1 MQERAINIFSVN
13 RQKIGA
19 SKPGDFTI
27 RFNPSLKLDPGMKHE
42 LALDSLSMIYSWY
55 NIGRDYSNNTIKYS
69 TDKGNSWETI
79 TFVDGMYSY
88 SDINDYIHQYMEQ
101 KNHHTT
107 DKGIKKFGINLTF
120 ILTTYKVLLSITSD
134 NYWLDLRGTEF
145 GDLIGFDKKIVKN
158 TEYGAKLPNITNSID
173 QININTSAIKDSIV
187 DGRNTD
193 TIAVVPT
200 DNLTR
205 SFPFTFE
212 PRRLKF
218 CPVSSHEI
226 SNMRIYLTDSKGRPV
241 DLSDIDRSMVL
252 ILRSTGKGN
261 YIV

>member
-1 MQERAINIFSVN
+1 MA
-13 RQKIGA
+13 
-19 SKPGDFTI
+19 
-27 RFNPSLKLDPGMKHE
+27 
-42 LALDSLSMIYSWY
+42 
-55 NIGRDYSNNTIKYS
+55 
-69 TDKGNSWETI
+69 
-79 TFVDGMYSY
+79 
-88 SDINDYIHQYMEQ
+88 Q
-101 KNHHTT
+101 KNHHST
-107 DKGIKKFGINLTF
+107 DSSGKQVYSINLTS
-120 ILTTYKVLLSITSD
+120 ILSTYRDLISIEGD
-134 NYWLDLRGTEF
+134 HQFDLRRTEF
-145 GDLIGFDKKIVKN
+145 GDLIGFDKKIVKK